1 MQPLARFVTRRPWWV
16 LAAWLLLVAVCAPL
30 AARAPALLSADPGSL
45 THSESARVIE
55 LLRDRFG
62 EGNTNT
68 VLLLTE
74 SRVSAAAPAF
84 QTAYSG
90 LMDGLAR
97 VPGVAKVTRY
107 PAQVGYPAL
116 SPDGKLSLS
125 LAQIP
130 LHLPGTAALTAIRA
144 YLASWAAG
152 PGRAAPFRVRVTGG
166 QAIAND
172 FTTYAESDT
181 KRSEFTALPLTGV
194 VLLLVF
200 GALVATGLPLLMS
213 VLSITVAMAGL
224 YGLVQF
230 TTISTFAQS
239 VITLLGLGAGI
250 DYALLMVNRFREELA
265 RDPDARAAAHRTLLT
280 AGRSVAFS
288 GLTVAVAM
296 AALIIPP
303 LAFVR
308 GMGLGG
314 VLVVLLT
321 VLASI
326 TALPACFTLLG
337 ERVNSPRL
345 PWPRG
350 LLMRQAQAS
359 QGWSRFARRVIARP
373 WRGLLLGGG
382 LLLALAAP
390 ALDLKTGYAGAFGLT
405 AGVESRDALRQ
416 VQTLGAGGLL
426 SSFEVVLALGE
437 GGYTPQVRETLRQL
451 SAQLRTLPGVQ
462 TVISP
467 FLTAGTLRAGAAS
480 PAGGS
485 LETLGQLATL
495 TRRSISA
502 DRHWLRLTVIPQR
515 YLRADQIDPFERRLR
530 TALTQV
536 GLPYSLGGAP
546 IGERE
551 FTRAL
556 TDATPL
562 AVGAV
567 FAVTFLLFMVAFRSI
582 VIPLKSILMNSLTVG
597 AAYGVVVLVV
607 QKGFLGGLLGIPGD
621 VGVLDSSLPLLL
633 FAVLFGLSMDYEIF
647 LLSRVQE
654 EYLRGASNDE
664 AIVLAVGRTAR
675 IITSAAAIMFIVFS
689 AFVVGRVVVNKSI
702 GLGLAVAVLLDA
714 TLVRLVLVPSFL
726 KLAGRWNWWLPK
738 WLDRLLPHV
747 EIDH

>member
-1 MQPLARFVTRRPWWV
+1 MQPLARFVTSRPWLV
-16 LAAWLLLVAVCAPL
+16 LALWLALVLVCAPL
-30 AARAPALLSADPGSL
+30 AARAPAQLSADPGSL
-45 THSESARVIE
+45 THSESATVIE
-55 LLRDRFG
+55 LLKDRFG
-62 EGNTNT
+62 EGDTNT
-68 VLLLTE
+68 VLLLTQSE
-74 SRVSAAAPAF
+74 GKPDSPAF
-84 QTAYSG
+84 QTAYTT
-90 LMDGLAR
+90 LLDGLR
-97 VPGVAKVTRY
+97 SVPGVGKVTPY
-107 PAQVGYPAL
+107 SEQVGYPAV
-116 SPDGKLSLS
+116 SPDGRLTLS

-130 LHLPGTAALTAIRA
+130 LRIPGTAALKRLRA
-144 YLASWAAG
+144 YLDTWQTGAG
-152 PGRAAPFRVRVTGG
+152 KNAPFRVRVTGG

-181 KRSEFTALPLTGV
+181 KRSEFAALPLTAI

-224 YGLVQF
+224 YGLTQLTV
-230 TTISTFAQS
+230 ISTFAQS

-250 DYALLMVNRFREELA
+250 DYALLMVNRFREELQRPLQPGGA
-265 RDPDARAAAHRTLLT
+265 QGAAYRTVLT

-308 GMGLGG
+308 GMGFGG

-321 VLASI
+321 VLVSI
-326 TALPACFTLLG
+326 TALPACFVLLG

-345 PWPRG
+345 LKLTWSQNAR
-350 LLMRQAQAS
+350 AS
-359 QGWSRFARRVIARP
+359 EAWTAFARKVIARP
-373 WRGLLLGGG
+373 WLGLVGCTV

-405 AGVESRDALRQ
+405 AGVDSRDALRQ
-416 VQTLGAGGLL
+416 VQALGAGGLL
-426 SSFEVVLALGE
+426 SNFEVVFDLKEQTYG
-437 GGYTPQVRETLRQL
+437 PQSRDMLRRVSTELQ
-451 SAQLRTLPGVQ
+451 ALPGVQ

-467 FLTAGTLRAGAAS
+467 FLTASALRG
-480 PAGGS
+480 GGS
-485 LETLGQLATL
+485 SLDSLGQLATL

-502 DRHWLRLTVIPQR
+502 DRHHLRLTIIPAR
-515 YLRADQIDPFERRLR
+515 YLRADQIDAYETRLR
-530 TALTQV
+530 AVLDTAGVAYLV
-536 GLPYSLGGAP
+536 GGAP
-546 IGERE
+546 VGERE
-551 FTRAL
+551 FTRAI
-556 TDATPL
+556 TSATPL
-562 AVGAV
+562 AVGIV
-567 FAVTFLLFMVAFRSI
+567 FGVTFLLFLVAFRSI
-582 VIPLKSILMNSLTVG
+582 VLPLKSILMNSLTVG

-607 QKGFLGGLLGIPGD
+607 QKGFLAGPLGIPDD

-654 EYLRGASNDE
+654 EHLRGASNDE

-675 IITSAAAIMFIVFS
+675 IITSAAAIMFIVFC
-689 AFVVGRVVVNKSI
+689 AFIVGRVVVNKSI

-714 TLVRLVLVPSFL
+714 TLVRLILVPSFL
-726 KLAGRWNWWLPK
+726 KLAGKWNWWLPK

-747 EIDH
+747 DIEH